1 MEAVN
6 IFVKIT
12 LYKDTQAD
20 RVIYYRNEITVN
32 MSTKWRWY
40 FDYLAAL
47 VKVSNPRQKVTL
59 DIGIQKMLQGKKYI
73 ESKTK
78 TLLSAKKGQLKKLEK
93 TGYIDDIFDFET
105 EKREDKIEKIE
116 KIKMEIEALE
126 RGEFNYYVPPV
137 YINEI
142 KNHIKK
148 FNNT

>member
-1 MEAVN
+1 MA
-6 IFVKIT
+6 T
-12 LYKDTQAD
+12 
-20 RVIYYRNEITVN
+20 R
-32 MSTKWRWY
+32 WRWY
-40 FDYLAAL
+40 FDYITAL
-47 VKVSNPRQKVTL
+47 VKVNYPRDKVELEICMQT
-59 DIGIQKMLQGKKYI
+59 MLQGKEYI

-78 TLLSAKKGQLKKLEK
+78 TLLSAKKGQLNRLEN
-93 TGYIDDIFDFET
+93 GVYIDDFFGFET
-105 EKREDKIEKIE
+105 EKREDKID

>member
-1 MEAVN
+1 MEVIK

-20 RVIYYRNEITVN
+20 KVIYYRNKITVN
-32 MSTKWRWY
+32 MSIKWRWY

-47 VKVSNPRQKVTL
+47 VKVSNPRQKVAL
-59 DIGIQKMLQGKKYI
+59 DIGIQKMLQGKEYI

-93 TGYIDDIFDFET
+93 TGYIDDVFGFET
-105 EKREDKIEKIE
+105 EKREDKIEKIR
-116 KIKMEIEALE
+116 MEIEALE

-148 FNNT
+148 FNNP